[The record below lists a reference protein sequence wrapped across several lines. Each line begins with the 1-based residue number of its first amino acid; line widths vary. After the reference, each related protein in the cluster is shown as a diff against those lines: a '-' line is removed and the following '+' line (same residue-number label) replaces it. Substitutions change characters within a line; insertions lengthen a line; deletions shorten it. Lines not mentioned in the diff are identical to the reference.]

1 MGIIVAKEISAVYAL
16 RITMQQMS
24 GVDSLSDGSLKKAK
38 TIFLVFISLL
48 PFHEAFF
55 SLKHRDPIPQKLFF
69 LSFFFYL
76 MNFKICPEKMP

>member
-1 MGIIVAKEISAVYAL
+1 MEIIVAKEISAVYAL

-24 GVDSLSDGSLKKAK
+24 GVDSLSDGSLKKKAK
-38 TIFLVFISLL
+38 TIFLGFISLL

-69 LSFFFYL
+69 LSFFLPHEF
-76 MNFKICPEKMP
+76 

>member
-1 MGIIVAKEISAVYAL
+1 MEIIVAKEISAVYAL

-24 GVDSLSDGSLKKAK
+24 GVDSLSDGSLKKK
-38 TIFLVFISLL
+38 SKNNIFGFISLL

-69 LSFFFYL
+69 LSFFLPHEF
-76 MNFKICPEKMP
+76 

>member
-1 MGIIVAKEISAVYAL
+1 MEIIVAKEISAVYAL

-24 GVDSLSDGSLKKAK
+24 GVDSLSDGSLKKKKAK
-38 TIFLVFISLL
+38 TIFLGFISLL

-69 LSFFFYL
+69 LSFFLPHEF
-76 MNFKICPEKMP
+76 